1 MEDQHTKEDQGNSEL
16 QPPTPGESK
25 PQKPGVLRAD
35 MWEDIAIRYAIA
47 KAGGNDD
54 ETCRVHA
61 EIDEQTGRAKIK
73 WVGTNR
79 SIDKVRRALKSD
91 IIEHEEMQ
99 IDSYP
104 GEENFPIKEAKVI
117 ALPFIVRTMEVERQ
131 RLGLPESAKKLETQL
146 LEFKETIDLG
156 LKQLFG
162 VKDQFEER

>member
-1 MEDQHTKEDQGNSEL
+1 MDVNQDITQSNKEENTKPL
-16 QPPTPGESK
+16 
-25 PQKPGVLRAD
+25 KPGVLRSD
-35 MWEDIAIRYAIA
+35 LWEDIAIRYAIA

-54 ETCRVHA
+54 ESCRVHA
-61 EIDEQTGRAKIK
+61 EIDEQTGQAKIK
-73 WVGTNR
+73 WVGTNS

-91 IIEHEEMQ
+91 IVEHEEMQ
-99 IDSYP
+99 INSYP

>member
-1 MEDQHTKEDQGNSEL
+1 MEGQHTNEDQGNSEL
-16 QPPTPGESK
+16 QSPTPGESK

-61 EIDEQTGRAKIK
+61 EIDEQTGLAKIK

-91 IIEHEEMQ
+91 IVEHEEMQ
-99 IDSYP
+99 IGSYP
-104 GEENFPIKEAKVI
+104 GEENFPIKEAKEI
-117 ALPFIVRTMEVERQ
+117 AMPFIDRTLEVERQ
-131 RLGLPESAKKLETQL
+131 RLGLSESAKKVERRL

-156 LKQLFG
+156 LKQLFDE
-162 VKDQFEER
+162 KD

>member
-1 MEDQHTKEDQGNSEL
+1 MNTNKNISQNNNAENTKPIKQ
-16 QPPTPGESK
+16 
-25 PQKPGVLRAD
+25 GVLQAD

-54 ETCRVHA
+54 ESCRVHA
-61 EIDEQTGRAKIK
+61 EIDEQTGQAKIR
-73 WVGTNR
+73 WVGTDR
-79 SIDKVRRALKSD
+79 SINKVRRALGAD
-91 IIEHEEMQ
+91 AVEHEEMR

-104 GEENFPIKEAKVI
+104 GEENFPIEKAKEI
-117 ALPFIVRTMEVERQ
+117 ALPFIVRTTEVERQ